1 MKQCSVCGQFK
12 ELSKD
17 NFYPSL
23 RELDGFHHVCRTCSS
38 VKFKK
43 KEEQRDKAYFS
54 AQGNIQLKRREKK
67 EENLLNYINGL
78 KKCSH
83 CDTVKPLNEFYK
95 NSSTSDK
102 LTSWC
107 KQCTK
112 ERHLAYQQDNVVKE
126 QNDNRGADR
135 HNITA

>member
-12 ELSKD
+12 ELSKS

-23 RELDGFHHVCRTCSS
+23 RERDGFHHTCRTCS
-38 VKFKK
+38 VDKFKN
-43 KEEQRDKAYFS
+43 KEQKRDNAYFS
-54 AQGNIQLKRREKK
+54 AQGNIQLARKEKK

-78 KKCSH
+78 KKCSR
-83 CDTVKPLNEFYK
+83 CEEVKPLSDFYK
-95 NSSTSDK
+95 NSKTSDK

-107 KQCTK
+107 KCCTK

-126 QNDNRGADR
+126 QNDNRGTD
-135 HNITA
+135 H

>member
-17 NFYPSL
+17 NFYPSI
-23 RELDGFHHVCRTCSS
+23 RERDGFHHICRTCSS
-38 VKFKK
+38 LSFKK
-43 KEEQRDKAYFS
+43 KEEQRDNAYFS
-54 AQGNIQLKRREKK
+54 AEGNVKETNRKKK
-67 EENLLNYINGL
+67 EENLLNYVSGL

-83 CDTVKPLNEFYK
+83 CKTVKPLSEFYK
-95 NSSTSDK
+95 NNSTSDK

-126 QNDNRGADR
+126 QNDNRGANTRDS
-135 HNITA
+135 TA